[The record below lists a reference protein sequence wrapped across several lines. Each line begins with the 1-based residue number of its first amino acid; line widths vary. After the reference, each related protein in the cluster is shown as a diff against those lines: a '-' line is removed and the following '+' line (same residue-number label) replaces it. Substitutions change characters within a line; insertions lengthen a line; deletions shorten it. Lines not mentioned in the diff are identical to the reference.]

1 MPAMLAEYA
10 ARQHMQ
16 RYEILHRTYYNFT
29 TAVQLGPH
37 SLRLRPREG
46 HELRVESASVRTVP
60 ASSLR
65 WSRDV
70 EDNSVT
76 VATFESMASQLMIE
90 SHVIVQQYNQ
100 APFDF
105 LLADHAA
112 NYPFVYAPEEVA
124 VLSPYMTGAVG
135 SVHDQAALADWV
147 VALWPGREPI
157 QTFALMQ
164 RLNAHINQSL
174 SYRVRE
180 EPGVQTA
187 AETLS
192 LGTGSCRD
200 WALLFMEAARRFGL
214 AARFVSGYLCTPP
227 SSANYGATH
236 AWAEVFL
243 PGAGWKGFDPTTGL
257 VVGTDHIAVAVARLP
272 ESVPPVAGS
281 FIGPPGSSLDV
292 GVWVTPLEPAA
303 STS

>member
-1 MPAMLAEYA
+1 
-10 ARQHMQ
+10 MQ

-29 TAVQLGPH
+29 TTVQLGPH
-37 SLRLRPREG
+37 ALRLRPREG
-46 HELRVESASVRTVP
+46 HELRVESVSVRTTP

-70 EDNSVT
+70 EDNSVA
-76 VATFESMASQLMIE
+76 VVTFELPAIQLMVE

-105 LLADHAA
+105 LLADHAVD
-112 NYPFVYAPEEVA
+112 YPFAYAPEDAA
-124 VLSPYMTGAVG
+124 VLSPYIVAEVRNANE
-135 SVHDQAALADWV
+135 QAALASWLS
-147 VALWPGREPI
+147 ALRQGNEPN
-157 QTFALMQ
+157 QTFALLQ
-164 RLNAHINQSL
+164 RLNAHIHQSL

-180 EPGVQTA
+180 EPGVQTPA
-187 AETLS
+187 QTLS
-192 LGTGSCRD
+192 LGSGSCRD
-200 WALLFMEAARRFGL
+200 WAFLFMEAARHFGL
-214 AARFVSGYLCTPP
+214 AARFVSGYLNTPP

-257 VVGTDHIAVAVARLP
+257 VVGADHIAVAVARLP
-272 ESVPPVAGS
+272 ESVPPVEGS

-292 GVWVTPLEPAA
+292 GVWVTPLAA
-303 STS
+303 AD